1 MTKPMKLNDLQLV
14 LLWAAAQRSPIS

>member
-14 LLWAAAQRSPIS
+14 LLSAAAQRSPIS